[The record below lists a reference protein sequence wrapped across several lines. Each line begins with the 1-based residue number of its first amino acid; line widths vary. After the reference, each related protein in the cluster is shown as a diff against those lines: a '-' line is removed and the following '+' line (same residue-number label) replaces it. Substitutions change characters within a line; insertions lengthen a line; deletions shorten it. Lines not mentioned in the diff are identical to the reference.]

1 MTTLSNKPNDLNNPN
16 EPNKPNA
23 TIGTGNG
30 TNTNNHT
37 HASAAQLHAAVYG
50 QAVGDALGVPYEFS
64 PRDTFT
70 CTNMTG
76 YGSHH
81 QPAGTWSDDTAMM
94 LATLD
99 SLADH
104 EGRVDTADMLAKY
117 RAWIT
122 HGEYTPDGTV
132 FDVGGT
138 TSRALASG
146 RGGTRERD
154 NGNGSLMRILP
165 LAFTDCSD
173 DDVRRASAVTHAHE
187 ISTEACVRFVHVARL
202 LIQHGRDCSDAALCR
217 VAGLPNDLS
226 DRSRDEIPSG
236 GFVLDTLQAAMWCLL
251 TTDDYR
257 GCVLAA
263 VNLGSDTDTTAAVAG
278 GLAGLM
284 YGDDGNPWEHEM
296 RNTAL
301 LESLIA
307 KAADSLPTLRSRS

>member
-1 MTTLSNKPNDLNNPN
+1 MTALSN
-16 EPNKPNA
+16 EPNTNN
-23 TIGTGNG
+23 ININ
-30 TNTNNHT
+30 NTNI
-37 HASAAQLHAAVYG
+37 HAGTTVNADVAGTSRISASVAQLHAAVYG
-50 QAVGDALGVPYEFS
+50 QAVGDALGVPYEFE
-64 PRDTFT
+64 PRDSFA
-70 CTNMTG
+70 CTGMTG
-76 YGSHH
+76 HGSHN

-99 SLADH
+99 SLSDH
-104 EGRVDTADMLAKY
+104 NGQVDTADMLAKY

-122 HGEYTPDGTV
+122 RGEYTPDGTV

-173 DDVRRASAVTHAHE
+173 DDIRRASAVTHAHE
-187 ISTEACVRFVHVARL
+187 ISTEACVRFVRVARL
-202 LIQHGRDCSDAALCR
+202 LIEHGRGCSDAELCR
-217 VAGLPNDLS
+217 AAGLPADLRS
-226 DRSRDEIPSG
+226 RSRDDIPSS

-251 TTDDYR
+251 TTDSYR
-257 GCVLAA
+257 DCVLTA

-278 GLAGLM
+278 GLAGLA
-284 YGDDGNPWEHEM
+284 YGDGENPWEREM

-307 KAADSLPTLRSRS
+307 KAVDGLPALHARA